1 MSYHIGEEFDGVIS
15 GVTAWGLYVELPNT
29 IEGMV
34 HVTSLKGDYFVYNE
48 TSHEMVG
55 EVTKITYKLGQRLHV
70 KCVDADITGR
80 TIDFQIVGDI
90 NE

>member
-1 MSYHIGEEFDGVIS
+1 MTYNIGEEFDGVVS
-15 GVTAWGLYVELPNT
+15 GVTAWGIYVELPNT

-34 HVTSLKGDYFVYNE
+34 HINSLKGDYYVYNE
-48 TSHEMVG
+48 SSHELIG
-55 EVTKITYKLGQRLHV
+55 ETTKITYKLGQRLHV

-80 TIDFQIVGDI
+80 TIDFQIVEDV